1 MKYEKI
7 FLMDSLLFLKDI
19 KDELEKEGLI
29 ATIDEAIENI
39 EVKLEESNTV
49 NKEVEEVEEEN
60 SRTKN
65 MSPSERSNYYRTHP
79 DVEEND
85 QDR

>member
-1 MKYEKI
+1 MNILKKI
-7 FLMDSLLFLKDI
+7 NNHYKKTNWLHI
-19 KDELEKEGLI
+19 KDYVELL
-29 ATIDEAIENI
+29 
-39 EVKLEESNTV
+39 
-49 NKEVEEVEEEN
+49 EEEN